1 MALFKSAPC
10 GEASCIIQ
18 YVEDR
23 LNGKAAQQPAAD
35 YPIHKRML
43 GHFLRL
49 LGSEEKISGSVK
61 KMVGII
67 PALSDFDVRMRHSSN
82 KLIDF
87 ASEMS
92 TLSESNLAIVQ
103 QITASMNEVNSTI
116 RNTSATMGQL
126 AQSSQQ
132 LIRKNDE
139 SMHQLQE
146 VQSLKE
152 DVIKDTTQM
161 GTQIE
166 QLVEMAE
173 RVNDIVNGVAAI
185 AEQTNLLAL
194 NASIE
199 AARAGESGR
208 GFAVVATEIRKLAD
222 STKLS
227 LNDMRGFVKNIQDAA
242 NGSRGSLNN
251 TLQSTSKMNERLD
264 GVAGTINENMSML
277 KETVRD
283 VDTISIAMQNVEES
297 ARQVNQAMGMS
308 AQDAEKLHAMTQVIH
323 TDAMQSA
330 ENAKQISQI
339 DQDLSGIARE
349 MITSLTGGLHAI
361 SNAELIENLQK
372 AKVAHGNWVK
382 GLRRIAG
389 EMTVH
394 PLQTDSKR
402 CAFGHFYH
410 SVHIEHPEVA
420 PVWSSIDSV
429 HHELH
434 QMGDK
439 VIAAVKSGNREQAE
453 SLCQQAEQLSMQIIG
468 NIDSTVEILE
478 RLTKKGVEAL
488 KG

>member
-1 MALFKSAPC
+1 MSLFKSSPC
-10 GEASCIIQ
+10 NEASCIIQ

-23 LNGKAAQQPAAD
+23 LNGKQVQQPAAD
-35 YPIHKRML
+35 YPIHNKML

-49 LGSEEKISGSVK
+49 LGSEEKLSGSVK
-61 KMVGII
+61 KMVGVI

-87 ASEMS
+87 AAEMA

-103 QITASMNEVNSTI
+103 QITASMNEVNNTI
-116 RNTSATMGQL
+116 RSTSVTMGQV
-126 AQSSQQ
+126 AQSSQK
-132 LIRKNDE
+132 LIVKNDE
-139 SMHQLQE
+139 SMNQLQE
-146 VQSLKE
+146 IHALKE

-161 GTQIE
+161 GSQIE
-166 QLVEMAE
+166 RLVEMAE

-222 STKLS
+222 NTKLN
-227 LNDMRGFVKNIQDAA
+227 LNDMRGFVQNIQEAA
-242 NGSRGSLNN
+242 RGSRGSLNN
-251 TLQSTSKMNERLD
+251 TLQSTNKMNERLD
-264 GVAGTINENMSML
+264 IVSGTINQNMSML
-277 KETVRD
+277 KDTVQD
-283 VDTISIAMQNVEES
+283 VDTITVAMQNVEES

-323 TDAMQSA
+323 ADAMQSA
-330 ENAKQISQI
+330 ANAKQISQI
-339 DQDLSGIARE
+339 DQNLSDISRE
-349 MITSLTGGLHAI
+349 MITALTGGLHAV

-372 AKVAHGNWVK
+372 AKIAHENWVK
-382 GLRRIAG
+382 NLRKIAD
-389 EMTVH
+389 EMTVY

-402 CAFGHFYH
+402 CVFGHFYH
-410 SVHIEHPEVA
+410 SVHIDHPEVA
-420 PVWSSIDSV
+420 PAWNAIDSV
-429 HHELH
+429 HHDLH
-434 QMGDK
+434 NLGDK
-439 VIAAVKSGNREQAE
+439 VIAAVKSADRQLAD
-453 SLCQQAEQLSMQIIG
+453 SLCQQAEQLSGEIMG
-468 NIDSTVEILE
+468 NIERTVETLE

>member
-10 GEASCIIQ
+10 SEASCIIQ

-23 LNGKAAQQPAAD
+23 LNGKMVQQPAAD

-49 LGSEEKISGSVK
+49 LGSEETISGSVK
-61 KMVGII
+61 KLVGII

-166 QLVEMAE
+166 QLVEMAQ

-283 VDTISIAMQNVEES
+283 VETISSAMQNVEES

-308 AQDAEKLHAMTQVIH
+308 AQDAEKLHSMTQVIH
-323 TDAMQSA
+323 ADAMQSA
-330 ENAKQISQI
+330 DNAKQISQI
-339 DQDLSGIARE
+339 DQELSGIARD

-372 AKVAHGNWVK
+372 AKIAHGNWVK
-382 GLRRIAG
+382 GLRRIAS

-420 PVWSSIDSV
+420 PVWQAIDSV
-429 HHELH
+429 HHDLH

-439 VIAAVKSGNREQAE
+439 VIAAVKSGNREQAD
-453 SLCQQAEQLSMQIIG
+453 SLCQQAEQLSGQIIG
-468 NIDSTVEILE
+468 NIDRTVETLE

>member
-1 MALFKSAPC
+1 
-10 GEASCIIQ
+10 
-18 YVEDR
+18 
-23 LNGKAAQQPAAD
+23 
-35 YPIHKRML
+35 
-43 GHFLRL
+43 
-49 LGSEEKISGSVK
+49 
-61 KMVGII
+61 
-67 PALSDFDVRMRHSSN
+67 MRHSSN

-87 ASEMS
+87 ASEMA

-116 RNTSATMGQL
+116 RNTSETMAQL

-139 SMHQLQE
+139 SMHRLQE

-161 GTQIE
+161 GSQIE
-166 QLVEMAE
+166 QLVEMAQ
-173 RVNDIVNGVAAI
+173 RVDDIVNGVAAI

-227 LNDMRGFVKNIQDAA
+227 LNDMRGFVKNIQEAA

-264 GVAGTINENMSML
+264 DVSGTINENMSML

-283 VDTISIAMQNVEES
+283 VDTISIAMHNVEES

-323 TDAMQSA
+323 ADAMQSA
-330 ENAKQISQI
+330 DNAKQISQL
-339 DQDLSGIARE
+339 DQDLSDIARE

-382 GLRRIAG
+382 NLRKIAD
-389 EMTVH
+389 EMTEY

-420 PVWSSIDSV
+420 PVWQAIDGV
-429 HHELH
+429 HHDLH
-434 QMGDK
+434 QFGDK
-439 VIAAVKSGNREQAE
+439 VLAAVKSGNREQADN
-453 SLCQQAEQLSMQIIG
+453 LCQQAEQLSMQIIG
-468 NIDSTVEILE
+468 NIDRTVETLE
-478 RLTKKGVEAL
+478 RLTRKGVEAL

>member
-10 GEASCIIQ
+10 SEASCIIQ

-23 LNGKAAQQPAAD
+23 LNGKTVQQPTAD
-35 YPIHKRML
+35 YPIHQRML
-43 GHFLRL
+43 NHFLRL
-49 LGSEEKISGSVK
+49 LGSEEKLSGSVK
-61 KMVGII
+61 KMVGVI
-67 PALSDFDVRMRHSSN
+67 PALSDFDVRMRHSSD
-82 KLIDF
+82 KLISF
-87 ASEMS
+87 AAEMA

-116 RNTSATMGQL
+116 RNTSETMAQL
-126 AQSSQQ
+126 AQSSQN
-132 LIRKNDE
+132 LIVKNDE
-139 SMHQLQE
+139 SMNQLQE
-146 VQSLKE
+146 IQSLKE

-161 GTQIE
+161 GSQIE

-199 AARAGESGR
+199 AARAGESGK

-222 STKLS
+222 NTKLS
-227 LNDMRGFVKNIQDAA
+227 LNDMRGFVKNIQEAA
-242 NGSRGSLNN
+242 RGSRGSLNN

-264 GVAGTINENMSML
+264 AVSGTINQNMSML
-277 KETVRD
+277 KDTVQD
-283 VDTISIAMQNVEES
+283 VDTITIAMKNVEES

-308 AQDAEKLHAMTQVIH
+308 AQDAEKLHSMTQVIH

-339 DQDLSGIARE
+339 DQSLSDISRE

-372 AKVAHGNWVK
+372 ARVAHGNWVRN
-382 GLRRIAG
+382 LRKIAD
-389 EMTVH
+389 EMTVY

-402 CAFGHFYH
+402 CVFGHFYH
-410 SVHIEHPEVA
+410 SVHIEHPEVSPPWNA
-420 PVWSSIDSV
+420 IDGV
-429 HHELH
+429 HHDLH
-434 QMGDK
+434 KLGDK
-439 VIAAVKSGNREQAE
+439 VIAAVKSNDRQLAD
-453 SLCQQAEQLSMQIIG
+453 SLCQQAEQLSTQIMG
-468 NIDSTVEILE
+468 NIDRTVETLE